1 MTARTP
7 VGTQCRAAGTMTS
20 ALPRGSRDPLGEAG
34 AIPAL
39 SRNRDLDVLIHLE
52 AGTPGG

>member
-1 MTARTP
+1 
-7 VGTQCRAAGTMTS
+7 VS
-20 ALPRGSRDPLGEAG
+20 
-34 AIPAL
+34 IPAL